1 MADIQQIYTDKE
13 KTNLSFP
20 ISVAAAIF
28 TGKDK
33 KKSLLA
39 WMNSIPFAATEEDGF
54 FSCDSEENYVFSIV
68 DGTINA
74 SALADSLLEKI
85 LDYMKTAYLND
96 ALANVSDVGE
106 GQNIVDLDATT
117 NTDNLYVEVY
127 DEDTLSNKKVNLKT
141 FIQSIS

>member
-1 MADIQQIYTDKE
+1 MYTDKE

-33 KKSLLA
+33 KKSLLS
-39 WMNSIPFAATEEDGF
+39 WMDSIPFAATDENGF
-54 FSCDSEENYVFSIV
+54 FICDSNGNCVFSIV

-85 LDYMKTAYLND
+85 LSYMKISYLND
-96 ALANVSDVGE
+96 ALANISDVGE
-106 GQNIVDLDATT
+106 GQNIVDLDTTT
-117 NTDNLYVEVY
+117 NIENLFVEVY
-127 DEDTLSNKKVNLKT
+127 DGDTLSNKKVNLKT
-141 FIQSIS
+141 FIQSLS